1 MSPLDHPKDPSVT
14 RQLDRVMRR
23 ERLRTILKIAGI
35 ALLIV
40 GIGMA
45 INPFGPPVSN
55 PVVIPKADPSAGIAV
70 IQTLPSGTT
79 RLIGLTVALAGGVSL
94 VVFALLSIGRSR
106 NDANRKV

>member
-1 MSPLDHPKDPSVT
+1 MSPLDPKDPSAT

-35 ALLIV
+35 ALLTV

-45 INPFGPPVSN
+45 IYPFGPPVSN
-55 PVVIPKADPSAGIAV
+55 PVVIPKADPSAGIAL

-79 RLIGLTVALAGGVSL
+79 RLIGLAVALAGGVSL
-94 VVFALLSIGRSR
+94 VLFALLSIGRSR